1 MNPYNGYSGKEREAK
16 LRAHHARKRQ
26 GLPVVPPGPCDICRD
41 PSAPTEP
48 HSEDYSRPYLW
59 DPPAEYPL
67 CRTCHRQQLH
77 KRFAKPDMWEAH
89 KAHVRRGGYASD
101 LEKPEIAAELK
112 EYRAA
117 LQRGER
123 ISLRQLRPRPSTAA
137 EWWEKL
143 STDPDTLTS
152 PAARPRP

>member
-1 MNPYNGYSGKEREAK
+1 
-16 LRAHHARKRQ
+16 
-26 GLPVVPPGPCDICRD
+26 
-41 PSAPTEP
+41 
-48 HSEDYSRPYLW
+48 
-59 DPPAEYPL
+59 
-67 CRTCHRQQLH
+67 
-77 KRFAKPDMWEAH
+77 MWEAH